1 VSVVSLRLPDEVD
14 ERLAREAKLAN
25 TARAEIARRAIVEYL
40 DRQERERLVATL
52 VAEAR
57 AGYGDPEV
65 RREALAAADE
75 FALAESEALDKAEG
89 KARTSRRSRP
99 VKRALGRR

>member
-1 VSVVSLRLPDEVD
+1 MSVVSLRLPDEVD

-57 AGYGDPEV
+57 AGYGDTDV
-65 RREALAAADE
+65 RREALAAANE
-75 FALAESEALDKAEG
+75 FALAESEALDRAEAN
-89 KARTSRRSRP
+89 ARAARRRVP
-99 VKRALGRR
+99 TRRKPGRR

>member
-57 AGYGDPEV
+57 AGYGDPDV

-75 FALAESEALDKAEG
+75 FALAESEALDNAEG
-89 KARTSRRSRP
+89 KDRASRRSRP
-99 VKRALGRR
+99 VKRALRRR